1 MKRSQAP
8 SKEMWGDRLVC
19 YIHSSL
25 DAHLVGWVADVVKAM
40 ELKLFSDADVAG
52 DLETCRSTSGVFLH
66 LEGPTTFF
74 PLSGQSKKQSCVS
87 HSTPEA
93 EIVAADLAV
102 RTEGLPALQL
112 WEAVL
117 ERKVTLL
124 FQEDNAAAIRI
135 IETGKNP
142 MIKTPGQNTRRRPC
156 LVARAVRQQ
165 LIQADVL

>member
-1 MKRSQAP
+1 M
-8 SKEMWGDRLVC
+8 
-19 YIHSSL
+19 
-25 DAHLVGWVADVVKAM
+25 
-40 ELKLFSDADVAG
+40 FSDADFAG
-52 DLETCRSTSGVFLH
+52 DLETCRSTSGVFPH

-74 PLSGQSKKQSCVS
+74 PISGQSKKQSCVS

-93 EIVAADLAV
+93 EIVAADIAV

-142 MIKTPGQNTRRRPC
+142 TIRHLGRTHRVG
-156 LVARAVRQQ
+156 LA
-165 LIQADVL
+165 